1 MKKSPTKSH
10 KKSHKKRVSDKEY
23 KRLLSKKRRTKKE
36 NRTLKKA
43 LNQRYC
49 SCLKAIESNPNAAF
63 AICARS
69 IFINRGLPVPP
80 SISKSCNPLKNRKK
94 TRTRTKKRG

>member
-1 MKKSPTKSH
+1 MAKSL
-10 KKSHKKRVSDKEY
+10 KKSHIKRVSDKEY

-36 NRTLKKA
+36 NKTLKKV

-63 AICARS
+63 GICARS
-69 IFINRGLPVPP
+69 IFINRGLSVPP
-80 SISKSCNPLKNRKK
+80 EISKSCKPPK

>member
-1 MKKSPTKSH
+1 MTKSH
-10 KKSHKKRVSDKEY
+10 KKSNKKRVSDKEY

-36 NRTLKKA
+36 NRTLKKT

-49 SCLKAIESNPNAAF
+49 SCLKAIESHPKLNKNAAF
-63 AICARS
+63 GICARS

-80 SISKSCNPLKNRKK
+80 SISKSCNPLK

>member
-1 MKKSPTKSH
+1 MKKGH

-36 NRTLKKA
+36 NKILKKA

-49 SCLKAIESNPNAAF
+49 SCLKAIESNPKLNKNAAF
-63 AICARS
+63 GICARS

-80 SISKSCNPLKNRKK
+80 EISKSCNPQK

>member
-1 MKKSPTKSH
+1 MTKSH

-36 NRTLKKA
+36 NRILKKT

-49 SCLKAIESNPNAAF
+49 SCLKAIENIPKLNKNAAF
-63 AICARS
+63 AICARG

-80 SISKSCNPLKNRKK
+80 EISKSCHPLKNRKK
-94 TRTRTKKRG
+94 TRTSTKKRG

>member
-1 MKKSPTKSH
+1 MTKSH

-36 NRTLKKA
+36 NRTLKKT

-49 SCLKAIESNPNAAF
+49 SCLKAIESNPKLNRNAAF
-63 AICARS
+63 GICARS

-80 SISKSCNPLKNRKK
+80 SISKSCIAPK

>member
-1 MKKSPTKSH
+1 MTKSH

-36 NRTLKKA
+36 NRTLKKT

-49 SCLKAIESNPNAAF
+49 SCLKAIVSNPNAAF
-63 AICARS
+63 GICARS

-80 SISKSCNPLKNRKK
+80 EISKSCNPLKNIKK